1 MEAATVEVFKTDVQ
15 KVWQAEK
22 IIGVLRQLFPGSR
35 INFDLE
41 DCDNILRVESDRV
54 KSQTIEFALQEEGYH
69 CIELED

>member
-22 IIGVLRQLFPGSR
+22 IIVVLQQVFPGSR

-41 DCDNILRVESDRV
+41 DCDKILRVEGRNICLEKIKTLLQGSGFAC
-54 KSQTIEFALQEEGYH
+54 TI
-69 CIELED
+69 LE

>member
-1 MEAATVEVFKTDVQ
+1 MEAETVEVFKTDVQ

-41 DCDNILRVESDRV
+41 DCDKILRVEG
-54 KSQTIEFALQEEGYH
+54 KNICLEKIKALLNGSGFL
-69 CIELED
+69 CTVLE